1 MAKNDKQ
8 LFFEYVGE
16 FLMVFLPRQI
26 GRSDNTIRSYKHGLN
41 MFRNYMAKEIGVGL
55 ARLSF
60 PMITRDSVLIYLQWL
75 MEVQGCSAATRNQ
88 RLAGLFRQQNG
99 CSVKARECFS
109 VRVPG
114 DRTGPI

>member
-41 MFRNYMAKEIGVGL
+41 MFRNYMAKEIGVG
-55 ARLSF
+55 S
-60 PMITRDSVLIYLQWL
+60 
-75 MEVQGCSAATRNQ
+75 
-88 RLAGLFRQQNG
+88 
-99 CSVKARECFS
+99 
-109 VRVPG
+109 
-114 DRTGPI
+114 